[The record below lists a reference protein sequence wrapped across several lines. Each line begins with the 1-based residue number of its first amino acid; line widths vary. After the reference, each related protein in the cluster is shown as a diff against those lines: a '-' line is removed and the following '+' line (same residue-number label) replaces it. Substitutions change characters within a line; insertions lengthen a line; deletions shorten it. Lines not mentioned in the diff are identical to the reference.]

1 MEPNKLTEYDLYME
15 AQRNI
20 IIGMKV
26 LELGR
31 IDIQIGTEV
40 VHIISYNSITNET
53 DILYYDKPNEI
64 PITEEVIINKL
75 RRVYPSIEYIYFDG
89 IYLDS
94 ESVYTQ
100 ESMQLYLKTVELL
113 NVCKYKAEEFT
124 EYINYNLLDYL
135 LEISHNN
142 N

>member
-40 VHIISYNSITNET
+40 VHIMSYNSITNET

-64 PITEEVIINKL
+64 PITEEIIINKL

-135 LEISHNN
+135 LEMSHEN
-142 N
+142 